1 MATTDNAA
9 EKHYAITIF
18 LYKKVFKTRI
28 VPKGVKRLIEMGMIQ
43 TDRLYEA
50 YEAMMMKTTIVS
62 VAGMDL
68 ASGHDCKL
76 RSLYCNYNKK
86 TGYNQ
91 WMVMLNKD
99 DLKNKTGSLLIGV
112 INVLT
117 GTFDRLEIP
126 YSVYG
131 KMKQLAL
138 TYSLRGKGYG
148 KYEQYVI
155 SREAF

>member
-18 LYKKVFKTRI
+18 LYKKVYKTRI

-50 YEAMMMKTTIVS
+50 MMMKTTIVS
-62 VAGMDL
+62 VKGIDL

-76 RSLYCNYNKK
+76 RSLYYHYNKK
-86 TGYNQ
+86 TGYVQ
-91 WMVMLNKD
+91 WMVILNKD

-112 INVLT
+112 INILT

-126 YSVYG
+126 HSVYG
-131 KMKQLAL
+131 KMKQLSL
-138 TYSLRGKGYG
+138 NYSLRGKGYG
-148 KYEQYVI
+148 KYEQYVL